1 MAQAGYSTLVVS
13 SARPDSEDWSVE
25 IGQLAPGAMGT
36 FKVPHFPVLV
46 VGDDLPKVEP
56 KGFWR
61 TWLNRILGG
70 K

>member
-1 MAQAGYSTLVVS
+1 MAQASYSTLVVS
-13 SARPDSEDWSVE
+13 SARPDPEDWSVE
-25 IGQLAPGAMGT
+25 IGQLAPGAIGT
-36 FKVPHFPVLV
+36 FELVRIPVQV
-46 VGDDLPKVEP
+46 VGDDSLKTEP